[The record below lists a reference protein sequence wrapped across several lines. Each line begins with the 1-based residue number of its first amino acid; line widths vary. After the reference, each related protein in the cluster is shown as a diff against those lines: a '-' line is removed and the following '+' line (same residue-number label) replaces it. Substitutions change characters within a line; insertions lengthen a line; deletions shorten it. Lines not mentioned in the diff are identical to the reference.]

1 MTPPGGSGLT
11 DRLVGAPI
19 SWGVCEV
26 PGWGPKLEPEL
37 VLSEMATLGL
47 RGTELG
53 PVGYLPGDPAA
64 LRNELGR
71 HGLRPI
77 AAFVPVACDSE
88 FGEPPAELMAAARSL
103 VDAGGEVLLLA
114 LVADADW
121 GPRRPVASHSAVA
134 LARGLEVINETV
146 SELGLTTAI
155 HPHVGSLVETAAEVA
170 ALDALTSVPWCLD
183 TGHMLIGG
191 IDPAGFVRSH
201 ADRIA
206 HVHLKDVD
214 GSLARRVEA
223 KDMSLAEGTRA
234 GLFLPLGE
242 GDADIAG
249 VLDELERAGYEGW
262 LTLEQ
267 DTVLGVAGRAEP
279 RTEVARSVEF
289 VRAYAEAAA

>member
-1 MTPPGGSGLT
+1 MPPGGSGLT

-26 PGWGPKLEPEL
+26 PGWGPALEPAV

-53 PVGYLPGDPAA
+53 PVGYLPGDPVA
-64 LRNELGR
+64 LRDELGR
-71 HGLRPI
+71 YGLRPI
-77 AAFVPVACDSE
+77 AAFVPLAFDEELVAA
-88 FGEPPAELMAAARSL
+88 PPELIAAAQSL
-103 VDAGGEVLLLA
+103 VTAGGEVLLLA
-114 LVADADW
+114 LVGDAGW
-121 GPRRPVASHSAVA
+121 GRRQAAASHSAAA
-134 LARGLEVINETV
+134 LARGLDVVDEAV
-146 SELGLTTAI
+146 SQLGLTTAI
-155 HPHVGSLVETAAEVA
+155 HPHVGSLIETAAEVA

-214 GSLARRVEA
+214 GSLARRVVA
-223 KDMSLAEGTRA
+223 RDMSLAEATRA

-249 VLDELERAGYEGW
+249 VLDELERAGYDGW

-267 DTVLGVAGRAEP
+267 DTVIGAGRRAEP
-279 RTEVARSVEF
+279 RAEVARSVEF